1 MKSNYLWRFRLEW
14 LTAHTCVNSE
24 FRCFNPAVWSLRK
37 LKAVFVTKESNHLLQ
52 IVAALCCLLH
62 NHYPNMEQTNHLF
75 LEPPSSLPYR
85 SSLRSLTNILHF
97 PFVNACS
104 LSFILLH
111 TSGLEQHRIAS
122 VPDSK
127 NHPTIPRHRPRVVLC
142 AIKNWNVV
150 FPPLETFPRCCKG
163 QFSLSTWVGTPTSSS
178 SRLHCHKK
186 KQIIFI

>member
-1 MKSNYLWRFRLEW
+1 MSIVSLDVLNQLFGRYGNLKLFSTLNKATTCYRYLLP
-14 LTAHTCVNSE
+14 C
-24 FRCFNPAVWSLRK
+24 AVSCITTIQTWSK
-37 LKAVFVTKESNHLLQ
+37 Q
-52 IVAALCCLLH
+52 IIS
-62 NHYPNMEQTNHLF
+62 F
-75 LEPPSSLPYR
+75 LNRPPHR
-85 SSLRSLTNILHF
+85 STLRSLTNILHF

-111 TSGLEQHRIAS
+111 TSGLEQHRVAS

-163 QFSLSTWVGTPTSSS
+163 QFSLST
-178 SRLHCHKK
+178 
-186 KQIIFI
+186 